1 MGDVAE
7 VFCTEPAPPRVHRV
21 LVVDDHV
28 QTRVVLTRL
37 LERMGY
43 AVETA
48 ENGLRAVEAV
58 AAVRPDIIIM
68 DLEMPVMGGFEA
80 TERIRAN
87 TTGGWLPI
95 VFLSATPDS
104 AALINALNAGAD
116 DYLVKPVGYTV
127 LRAKM
132 RAVSR
137 MLNLQRELESRSAG
151 LAAYRDA
158 EEERNRMAEHVI
170 RRLAKNPAL
179 DESILRHWTAPA
191 TVFSGD
197 VIAAARTPGGVLH
210 VMLADGAGHGLAAAL
225 CALTVTQPFHRMTE
239 KGYPISTIVG
249 EMNKKIRELLPVERF
264 VAATLVAVDFKQQ
277 LVEIWNG
284 GNPPLVIMAEDG
296 TVLHTGHSLHLPLGV
311 GTDQLFDG
319 EPELY
324 HYTQRCQIIACSDGL
339 FESAGWP
346 PAGSGARDLVALLAR
361 ALPPAR
367 FDTLKSQ
374 CAHSQGGASWA
385 DDVSMFM
392 ILCAPGE
399 QIAPQLAG
407 PVGESHVDAG
417 EWHFNLR
424 LSAEQ
429 LRTVDVVPLLH
440 DLVSRLQGSFA
451 GNPKLFL
458 VLAELVS
465 NAIDHGLLKLDS
477 SMKAQPDGFQRYLQ
491 SRQEVLSLLTGASV
505 EVRVAAAER
514 GEAPKLRIQVKDTG
528 AGFDYGRVLELP
540 ADASLPFGR
549 GIPLVKRLCEKVEYH
564 GAGNEVEVLFALAG
578 QPAEAWQAKLNPGR
592 TTPLTKEDQE

>member
-43 AVETA
+43 VVETA
-48 ENGLRAVEAV
+48 EDGLRAVEAV
-58 AAVRPDIIIM
+58 GAIRPDIIIM

-80 TERIRAN
+80 TERIRASS
-87 TTGGWLPI
+87 TGGWLPI

-137 MLNLQRELESRSAG
+137 MLNLQRELETRSEG

-170 RRLAKNPAL
+170 RRLAKNDVL
-179 DESILRHWTAPA
+179 DEAVLRHWTAPA
-191 TVFSGD
+191 TLFSGD
-197 VIAAARTPGGVLH
+197 LIAAARTPAGILH

-225 CALTVTQPFHRMTE
+225 CALTVTQPFHRMTQ
-239 KGYPISTIVG
+239 KGYPLSTIVG
-249 EMNKKIRELLPVERF
+249 EMNAKIRELLPVERF
-264 VAATLVAVDFKQQ
+264 VAATLVSVDFKQQ
-277 LVEIWNG
+277 LIEIWNG
-284 GNPPLVIMAEDG
+284 GNPPLVIIGEDG
-296 TVLHTGHSLHLPLGV
+296 TLLHTGRSLHLPLGV
-311 GTDQLFDG
+311 ASDQLFSGD
-319 EPELY
+319 PEIY
-324 HYTQRCQIIACSDGL
+324 HYDQRCQIVACSDGF

-346 PAGSGARDLVALLAR
+346 PAESGARELVTLLA
-361 ALPPAR
+361 ADPPAAR
-367 FDTLKSQ
+367 FETLKAQ
-374 CAHSQGGASWA
+374 CAHSQGGAPWA

-392 ILCAPGE
+392 ISCAPGE
-399 QIAPQLAG
+399 HSAPQ
-407 PVGESHVDAG
+407 PTMRVTERHVSAG

-424 LSAEQ
+424 LSPEQ
-429 LRTVDVVPLLH
+429 LKSVDVVPLLH

-465 NAIDHGLLKLDS
+465 NAIDHGVLKLDS
-477 SMKAQPDGFQRYLQ
+477 SVKLKPDGFQRYLHL
-491 SRQEVLSLLTGASV
+491 RQELLAGLSGGNV
-505 EVRVAAAER
+505 EVHIAAATA
-514 GEAPKLRIQVKDTG
+514 GATPKLKIQVKDTG

-540 ADASLPFGR
+540 PDATAPFGR
-549 GIPLVKRLCEKVEYH
+549 GIPLVTRLCERVDYRDC
-564 GAGNEVEVLFALAG
+564 GNEVAVVFGLSAPTPDDG
-578 QPAEAWQAKLNPGR
+578 QAKLNSGSAA
-592 TTPLTKEDQE
+592 PLSKDEAK

>member
-1 MGDVAE
+1 MADVAE
-7 VFCTEPAPPRVHRV
+7 GFCTEAAPPRMHTV

-28 QTRVVLTRL
+28 QTRVVVTRL

-58 AAVRPDIIIM
+58 ASVRPDIIIM

-87 TTGGWLPI
+87 TAGGWLPI

-104 AALINALNAGAD
+104 AALINALNSGAD

-137 MLNLQRELESRSAG
+137 MLNLQRELESRNVG

-170 RRLAKNPAL
+170 CRLAKNPPL
-179 DESILRHWTAPA
+179 DETVLRHWTAPA
-191 TVFSGD
+191 SVFSGD
-197 VIAAARTPGGVLH
+197 VIAAARTPGGVVH

-249 EMNKKIRELLPVERF
+249 EMNKKIREFLPVERF
-264 VAATLVAVDFKQQ
+264 VAATLVSVDFKQQ
-277 LVEIWNG
+277 LIEIWNG
-284 GNPPLVIMAEDG
+284 GNPPLVIIAEDG
-296 TVLHTGHSLHLPLGV
+296 TVLHTGRSLHLPLGV
-311 GTDQLFDG
+311 GTDQLFSG

-324 HYTQRCQIIACSDGL
+324 HYTQACQIVACSDGF
-339 FESAGWP
+339 FECAGWP
-346 PAGSGARDLVALLAR
+346 PGGSGARELTALLA
-361 ALPPAR
+361 AAAPDAR

-374 CAHSQGGASWA
+374 CAHSQGGATWS

-392 ILCAPGE
+392 IWCVPGE
-399 QIAPQLAG
+399 HIAPQPAG
-407 PVGESHVDAG
+407 PLSEAHVDAG
-417 EWHFNLR
+417 EWHFHLR

-429 LRTVDVVPLLH
+429 LKSVDVVPLLH

-477 SMKAQPDGFQRYLQ
+477 SVKVQPDGFQRYLQ
-491 SRQEVLSLLTGASV
+491 LRQEMLALLMGANV
-505 EVRVAAAER
+505 EVRIAAVE
-514 GEAPKLRIQVKDTG
+514 GGPTPKLRIQVKDTG
-528 AGFDYGRVLELP
+528 VGFDYGRLLERP
-540 ADASLPFGR
+540 ADSSLPFGR
-549 GIPLVKRLCEKVEYH
+549 GIPLVKRLCENVEYR
-564 GAGNEVEVLFALAG
+564 GIGNEVEVLFALAG
-578 QPAEAWQAKLNPGR
+578 PPPDDSHCKLNPGCS
-592 TTPLTKEDQE
+592 TPLTREDPA

>member
-1 MGDVAE
+1 
-7 VFCTEPAPPRVHRV
+7 
-21 LVVDDHV
+21 
-28 QTRVVLTRL
+28 
-37 LERMGY
+37 
-43 AVETA
+43 
-48 ENGLRAVEAV
+48 
-58 AAVRPDIIIM
+58 M

-80 TERIRAN
+80 TERIRAS

-137 MLNLQRELESRSAG
+137 MLNLQRELESRNAG

-179 DESILRHWTAPA
+179 DEAILRHWTTPA

-239 KGYPISTIVG
+239 KGYRISTIVG

-264 VAATLVAVDFKQQ
+264 VAATLVSVDFKQQ

-284 GNPPLVIMAEDG
+284 GNPPLVVIADDG
-296 TVLHTGHSLHLPLGV
+296 TILHTGRSLHLPLGV
-311 GTDQLFDG
+311 GTDQMFSG

-324 HYTQRCQIIACSDGL
+324 HYSQPCQIVACSDG
-339 FESAGWP
+339 FFGRAGWP
-346 PAGSGARDLVALLAR
+346 PADSGARELVGLLSR
-361 ALPPAR
+361 ATPDAR
-367 FDTLKSQ
+367 FDSLKSQ
-374 CAHSQGGASWA
+374 CAHSHASASWS

-392 ILCAPGE
+392 ISCAPGE

-407 PVGESHVDAG
+407 PVGEFHVDAG

-424 LSAEQ
+424 LSVEQ
-429 LRTVDVVPLLH
+429 LKTVDVVPLLH

-477 SMKAQPDGFQRYLQ
+477 SMKCQPDGFQRYLQ
-491 SRQEVLSLLTGASV
+491 LRQEVLALLTGANV
-505 EVRVAAAER
+505 EVRIAAAEE
-514 GEAPKLRIQVKDTG
+514 GETPKLRIQVKDTG
-528 AGFDYGRVLELP
+528 AGFDYRRVLELP

-549 GIPLVKRLCEKVEYH
+549 GIPLVKRLCEKLEYR
-564 GAGNEVEVLFALAG
+564 GPGNEVEVVFALAG
-578 QPAEAWQAKLNPGR
+578 EPTEGCRRTLNPGC
-592 TTPLTKEDQE
+592 TTPLTREDAE

>member
-7 VFCTEPAPPRVHRV
+7 AFCTEPAPPRVHRV

-37 LERMGY
+37 LERIGY

-58 AAVRPDIIIM
+58 AVVRPDIIIM

-87 TTGGWLPI
+87 STGGWLPI

-137 MLNLQRELESRSAG
+137 MLNLQRELEARSAG

-170 RRLAKNPAL
+170 RRLAKNAAL
-179 DESILRHWTAPA
+179 DEAVLRHWTAPA
-191 TVFSGD
+191 SVFSGD
-197 VIAAARTPGGVLH
+197 VIAAARTPGGILH

-277 LVEIWNG
+277 LIEIWNG
-284 GNPPLVIMAEDG
+284 GNPPLVIMSDDG
-296 TVLHTGHSLHLPLGV
+296 TILHTGRSLHLPLGV
-311 GTDQLFDG
+311 ATEQLFSGD
-319 EPELY
+319 PELY
-324 HYTQRCQIIACSDGL
+324 QYTQPCQIIACSDGF
-339 FESAGWP
+339 FESAGWL
-346 PAGSGARDLVALLAR
+346 PAGSGARELVALLAG
-361 ALPPAR
+361 AAPQAR

-374 CAHSQGGASWA
+374 CTHSQDGASWA

-392 ILCAPGE
+392 ISCAPGE
-399 QIAPQLAG
+399 HIVPQPAG
-407 PVGESHVDAG
+407 RATEAHVNAG
-417 EWHFNLR
+417 EWHFGLR

-429 LRTVDVVPLLH
+429 LKTVDVVPLLH

-477 SMKAQPDGFQRYLQ
+477 SVKLQPDGFQRYLQ
-491 SRQEVLSLLTGASV
+491 LRQEALALLSGANV
-505 EVRVAAAER
+505 EVRIAAAE
-514 GEAPKLRIQVKDTG
+514 GSAPPKLKIQVKDTG

-540 ADASLPFGR
+540 ADSTVPFGR
-549 GIPLVKRLCEKVEYH
+549 GIPLVKRLCEHVEYR
-564 GAGNEVEVLFALAG
+564 GAGNEVEVLFALAT
-578 QPAEAWQAKLNPGR
+578 PAAEDSHAKLNTGCVA
-592 TTPLTKEDQE
+592 PLTKDDIA